1 MATTDAPPVV
11 PPLPH
16 PPGTRVEVR
25 NRFDGRWARGFE
37 VIAADPSG
45 YRVRRLSDGNELPT
59 WFVDADVRAEKP
71 KRRNGTWWY

>member
-1 MATTDAPPVV
+1 MATTDVPTVV
-11 PPLPH
+11 SPQPH

-37 VIAADPSG
+37 VASVDDDG

-59 WFVDADVRAEKP
+59 RFDDADIRVEKE
-71 KRRNGTWWY
+71 KRRGGTWWY